1 MTFLD
6 AAYEIL
12 KQAGAPLHYADIA
25 SRALAAGL
33 LRPPCFISSN
43 SSARPATRQPRW
55 CLAGGQCQTNDA

>member
-25 SRALAAGL
+25 QIIACVL
-33 LRPPCFISSN
+33 N
-43 SSARPATRQPRW
+43 VPRVV
-55 CLAGGQCQTNDA
+55 G